1 MAENLLVGVKEE
13 ELSNTM
19 APSVRSAVE
28 TLDQY
33 GTDWNEIGAILAATP
48 TLGLALKGGT
58 DWRTDLWQAVKEEV
72 AQFLCSETE
81 KYGDLRNDWTELRE
95 RSVPIAVASLSGAI
109 GSYIGIAGGIIA
121 PLVVWL
127 LISASR
133 IGVEA
138 FCQTVKS
145 EPSSSSGASD

>member
-1 MAENLLVGVKEE
+1 MAENLLVGMKEE
-13 ELSNTM
+13 ALSNVM
-19 APSVRSAVE
+19 APSVRSAVA

-33 GTDWNEIGAILAATP
+33 GADWDEIGAILAATP

-81 KYGDLRNDWTELRE
+81 KYEDLRNDWTELRE
-95 RSVPIAVASLSGAI
+95 RSAPIAVAALSGTI

-127 LISASR
+127 LISASH
-133 IGVEA
+133 IGTEA

-145 EPSSSSGASD
+145 EPSDSSGDSD